1 MNIEKELLKIIK
13 KIDGKVLFIGYD
25 DNKINKAILNND
37 NITMCD
43 IFSVHKSTKKNKGEF
58 DGKASREIVL
68 RKINKEYKKKYLDYV
83 FCDIEVVKKEIN
95 YFIKNSLYLSSNKIY
110 LYGSTDDY
118 SVNTIKERYEKYN
131 LDINVNKKDRQYI
144 IEITNKN
151 KYNSLKSNTYLY
163 LYNTVDFI
171 NKLIDST
178 GDVMTR

>member
-58 DGKASREIVL
+58 DGKTSREIVL

-83 FCDIEVVKKEIN
+83 FCDIEVV
-95 YFIKNSLYLSSNKIY
+95 
-110 LYGSTDDY
+110 
-118 SVNTIKERYEKYN
+118 
-131 LDINVNKKDRQYI
+131 
-144 IEITNKN
+144 
-151 KYNSLKSNTYLY
+151 
-163 LYNTVDFI
+163 
-171 NKLIDST
+171 
-178 GDVMTR
+178 